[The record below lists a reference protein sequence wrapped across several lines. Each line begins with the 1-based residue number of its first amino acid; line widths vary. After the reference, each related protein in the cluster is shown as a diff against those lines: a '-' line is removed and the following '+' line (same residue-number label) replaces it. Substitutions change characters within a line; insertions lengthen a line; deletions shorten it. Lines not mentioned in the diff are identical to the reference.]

1 MPEPERALPVLPWT
15 LIKFTPDAPPQEMVR
30 GEPYMV
36 SVDGQQVGIFHRF
49 NNTEAAEWFDA
60 LPTAEQHEAD
70 IAQVRAQMHAM
81 GLRGMPGQ

>member
-1 MPEPERALPVLPWT
+1 MPEEPERALPVLPWT
-15 LIKFTPDAPPQEMVR
+15 FIKFTPDAPLS
-30 GEPYMV
+30 YMV